1 MTIIEGKE
9 VLPSLIPLFQ
19 QKQPKWVW
27 ILLQKSRQK
36 TGSGGY
42 LYTQSCDHYG
52 GVRGVIDEADVKSGK
67 VKSMRQPDFW
77 RKPFPKTSWL
87 ECYEPTSQLYVW
99 QLIET

>member
-9 VLPSLIPLFQ
+9 GITVVIPLFQ

-27 ILLQKSRQK
+27 ISITKIGQK

-42 LYTQSCDHYG
+42 LYTQSCRSLRW
-52 GVRGVIDEADVKSGK
+52 VRGVIDEADVKSGK
-67 VKSMRQPDFW
+67 VKIYAPPDFW

-87 ECYEPTSQLYVW
+87 AML
-99 QLIET
+99 